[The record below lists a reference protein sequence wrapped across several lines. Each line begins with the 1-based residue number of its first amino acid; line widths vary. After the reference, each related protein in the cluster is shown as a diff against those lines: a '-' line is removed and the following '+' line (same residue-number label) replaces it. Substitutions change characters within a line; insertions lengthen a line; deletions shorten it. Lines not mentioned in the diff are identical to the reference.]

1 MATSKNQAT
10 ATLPKTT
17 MIGLNH
23 WNSTTKVSHCE
34 FETQLVEPLT
44 MKQGDSAQVR
54 NVFLDASK
62 INSEVID
69 LSEETELE
77 MSFMIYAMMKKTNA
91 NLGNMKTDKLN
102 ISNGW
107 ISGTSF
113 IAGSDDSNVDRIK
126 NRYNLTNEELV
137 DEPVQFVNPLHNYA
151 ELSMAGYWKGNY
163 DNQIPPQAPG
173 FVPNVLFDVTFSR
186 WAVNQ
191 PFAQDLVPIYV
202 NGGIS
207 PLLCRYNVDLNV
219 PTNNKAINEPV
230 YLFNPTNG
238 KPYIRKVKIKIPA
251 GVYAR
256 EELAVKITSLLAE
269 LKTQQ
274 QQINTENQNYEG
286 NGELNDIY
294 TAGVVDV
301 NGNAHPPRHIVPFKS
316 RIGSGSNPFQA
327 SIRFGYLSLTEKGT
341 AEPFDYTNWTF
352 SSNQA
357 GQINADSPLDPAGLA
372 REAIVDAV
380 TLNPMTNDL
389 VGFCDES
396 GLFPTLE
403 EKKAHKNPQVCWSPL
418 CNNFRIQDHTY
429 GGAPSGGQYEYSQLT
444 SNANALP
451 VDSIAT
457 GFYDTRKAPETTDY
471 GGLSLET
478 DTRTNSYNCGQQNLM
493 MFHHWIFSPAVSP
506 KNDVVDNLV
515 GGTFGTSEI
524 AITYNDNN
532 SNKFAFNFLHTPI
545 EKAVDENSGSVPVVV
560 RQVSSLCQNL
570 RSDLDAT
577 QSNQSLESGSN
588 YRTTSYADRHSGILF
603 TELKATQNGKAFD
616 FWEGILGFDLKDII
630 VTPPSGVFYN
640 KWNGSRGERL
650 TPNPTLLTYEEFL
663 NKSTG
668 SLYGI
673 SFQQNQQLLSAN
685 LGNELINAPDFYG
698 EGLPT
703 IVYNDTI
710 IESQQAS
717 TLVARNLPASLLSD
731 LGGSI
736 LCEITGY
743 ANGSDLQ
750 SGKDL
755 LAVKSI
761 VSLYYLS
768 DNSYISS
775 DIDSYVYYHTSSVS
789 HTISKLK
796 VRFLNPITQKV
807 IPNTVLGNKNSL
819 FLAITQQVQ
828 LFA

>member
-1 MATSKNQAT
+1 MATSKNQPT
-10 ATLPKTT
+10 STLPKTT

-34 FETQLVEPLT
+34 FETQLAEPLT

-77 MSFMIYAMMKKTNA
+77 MSFMIYAMMRKTNA
-91 NLGNMKTDKLN
+91 NLGSMATDKLN

-107 ISGTSF
+107 IAGTSF
-113 IAGSDDSNVDRIK
+113 DTTDDENVDRIK
-126 NRYNLTNEELV
+126 NRYNMTDQLKKTEM
-137 DEPVQFVNPLHNYA
+137 VQFVNPLHNYA

-163 DNQIPPQAPG
+163 NNQIPPQAPG
-173 FVPNVLFDVTFSR
+173 YVPTTLYDVTKSR
-186 WAVNQ
+186 WNQ
-191 PFAQDLVPIYV
+191 NAPFDQDLVEIYS
-202 NGGIS
+202 NS
-207 PLLCRYNVDLNV
+207 SPAPLLCRYNVDLSV
-219 PTNNKAINEPV
+219 PTNSKTLNEPM
-230 YLFNPTNG
+230 YLFDPVLGT
-238 KPYIRKVKIKIPA
+238 PYIRTVKIKLPP

-274 QQINTENQNYEG
+274 QELNTVNENYQGNGIINDVYDAGVTDVNQN
-286 NGELNDIY
+286 
-294 TAGVVDV
+294 V
-301 NGNAHPPRHIVPFKS
+301 HPTRHIVPFKS
-316 RIGSGSNPFQA
+316 RIGSGANPFQA

-352 SSNQA
+352 SSNQT
-357 GQINADSPLDPAGLA
+357 GKINEPSPLDPADIPL
-372 REAIVDAV
+372 EAIADPI
-380 TLNPMTNDL
+380 TLNPMSNDL
-389 VGFCDES
+389 IGFVDES

-403 EKKAHKNPQVCWSPL
+403 EKKAHLNPQVCWTPL
-418 CNNFRIQDHTY
+418 CNNFRIKDYNY
-429 GGAPSGGQYEYSQLT
+429 GGYPSGGMYEYSQLT
-444 SNANALP
+444 SDSDAIQ
-451 VDSIAT
+451 VDTIGG
-457 GFYDTRKAPETTDY
+457 GFYDTRKEIEEEDWA
-471 GGLSLET
+471 GLNLAN
-478 DTRTNSYNCGQQNLM
+478 DTRPNSYNTGGENLM
-493 MFHHWIFSPAVSP
+493 MFHHWIFSPGDSP
-506 KNDVVDNLV
+506 NNSLDNLV

-545 EKAVDENSGSVPVVV
+545 EKAVDETSGSVPVVV
-560 RQVSSLCQNL
+560 RQVSSIAQNY
-570 RSDLDAT
+570 RSDLDINKVPNPTDA
-577 QSNQSLESGSN
+577 GSN

-603 TELKATQNGKAFD
+603 TGLKATQKGKAFD
-616 FWEGILGFDLKDII
+616 FWEGILGFDLEDVI
-630 VTPPSGVFYN
+630 VKPPSGIFYN
-640 KWNGSRGERL
+640 DFNVPKEL
-650 TPNPTLLTYEEFL
+650 LKPNSTLLTYDEFL
-663 NKSTG
+663 KKSTG

-703 IVYNDTI
+703 IDFADTI

-717 TLVARNLPASLLSD
+717 TLVARNLPGSLLSD

-743 ANGSDLQ
+743 ANGADLQ

-775 DIDSYVYYHTSSVS
+775 EIDPYTYFHTSSVS

-796 VRFLNPITQKV
+796 VRFLNPITLKV
-807 IPNTVLGNKNSL
+807 ISNTVLGNKNSL